1 VKTAKRSA
9 ANRESI
15 LYTDLLHK
23 ILDLLCLY
31 RGEIR
36 LTILRN
42 IALVTHALL
51 TLFHGARG
59 GNGWLSQAALARC
72 LPLNSSPKAREQ
84 RLCRF
89 LHNPRFTPEILIP
102 LNVALVMG
110 IQSIGTV
117 PVILDQTT
125 VRGIQT
131 LLLGAIFEGRVLPL
145 AFSCFTHPE
154 IHKSQNILEHGLIV
168 AVMSCFRAQTRP
180 LLIMDRGY
188 ARAGLVLKLL
198 QEGIP
203 FLLRAKSNVIVSV
216 NGRSRVLA
224 RLGGK
229 IGKVQRF
236 SVLYQSQKKVPL
248 DLVIFRGKG
257 YKETWYLLVP
267 RDCPLSAKEIVDL
280 YARRMS
286 IEQGFRDWKT
296 HLGIRGLVFYTE
308 DPAPCLTRLL
318 LAFSLSYLICLALGA
333 TEEAQE
339 IRRFLEIPRRK
350 ARHGTCRTLS
360 VLMIGILRLSLPRF
374 AGPARKEILSLLKIL
389 STGQGLIAYC
399 HHKC

>member
-1 VKTAKRSA
+1 VKPNRSA
-9 ANRESI
+9 GNQERI
-15 LYTDLLHK
+15 LDSALLQK
-23 ILDLLCLY
+23 ILGLLSGY

-36 LTILRN
+36 VTLLKN

-51 TLFHGARG
+51 TLFQGARG

-72 LPLNSSPKAREQ
+72 LPLHSSPKSREQ
-84 RLCRF
+84 RLSRF
-89 LHNPRFTPEILIP
+89 LHNRRFSPEVLIP

-110 IQSIGTV
+110 IQSSGAV

-131 LLLGAIFEGRVLPL
+131 LLLGAVFEGRVLPL
-145 AFSCFTHPE
+145 AFSCFTHAR
-154 IHKSQNILEHGLIV
+154 IYKSQNILEHALIV
-168 AVMSCFRAQTRP
+168 AVMSCFPAPKRP

-188 ARAGLVLKLL
+188 ARAGLVRQLL
-198 QEGIP
+198 QEGVP
-203 FLLRAKSNVIVSV
+203 FLLRAKSNVIVFV
-216 NGRSRVLA
+216 NGQSRVLA

-229 IGKVQRF
+229 TGRIQHL
-236 SVLYQSQKKVPL
+236 SVLYQSRKKVPL
-248 DLVIFRGKG
+248 DLIIFRGKG

-267 RDCPLSAKEIVDL
+267 PDFPFSAKEIVDL

-296 HLGIRGLVFYTE
+296 HLGIRGLIFRSV

-318 LAFSLSYLICLALGA
+318 LAFSLCYLICLALGA

-339 IRRFLEIPRRK
+339 ARRFLEIPRRT
-350 ARHGTCRTLS
+350 ARHGTRRTLS
-360 VLMIGILRLSLPRF
+360 ALMIGILRLSLPRF
-374 AGPARKEILSLLKIL
+374 ADPARQEILKLLKIL
-389 STGQGLIAYC
+389 ATGKGLIAYC
-399 HHKC
+399 TPKG